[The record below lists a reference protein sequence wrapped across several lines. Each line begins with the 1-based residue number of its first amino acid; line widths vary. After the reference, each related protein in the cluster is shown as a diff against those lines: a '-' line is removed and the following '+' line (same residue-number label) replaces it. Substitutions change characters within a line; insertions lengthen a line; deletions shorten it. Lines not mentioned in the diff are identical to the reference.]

1 MASPFFLEIR
11 FLVCI
16 SVEIIFSLAITC
28 RFYRFILKWRYQ
40 LGIKYQKE
48 EDFIMDIDVLK
59 KCGKNVTYKRGQ
71 VICQEGE
78 IGHSMF
84 ILLQGNADIT
94 INSFS
99 DQAQNLGTL
108 QEGSFFG
115 EMSLLEGKPRSA
127 TIVALSD
134 EVIVLEIAEENFPML
149 LLNASSITFRIL
161 LTLNNRLNAMLDR
174 IEEDDKKF
182 VFKYKRNP
190 IYNTI
195 QKLDVR
201 SFHNIS
207 QKDPDYVLELLKYL
221 SSSLEK
227 LNREYIHQLETK

>member
-1 MASPFFLEIR
+1 M
-11 FLVCI
+11 
-16 SVEIIFSLAITC
+16 
-28 RFYRFILKWRYQ
+28 W
-40 LGIKYQKE
+40 
-48 EDFIMDIDVLK
+48 
-59 KCGKNVTYKRGQ
+59 KNVTYKRGQ

-134 EVIVLEIAEENFPML
+134 EVIVLEIAEENFPHAAAQCL
-149 LLNASSITFRIL
+149 
-161 LTLNNRLNAMLDR
+161 
-174 IEEDDKKF
+174 
-182 VFKYKRNP
+182 
-190 IYNTI
+190 
-195 QKLDVR
+195 
-201 SFHNIS
+201 FH
-207 QKDPDYVLELLKYL
+207 YL
-221 SSSLEK
+221 PYPADTQQPSE
-227 LNREYIHQLETK
+227 RHA